1 MADYCK
7 QCSIQ
12 TFGSDY
18 QELARLCDPGDTTQ
32 ALCEGCGP
40 LERWGVWVDHT
51 GKCVDELC
59 TKHGEAARASTVTYK
74 RTLDL

>member
-7 QCSIQ
+7 QCSIE

-40 LERWGVWVDHT
+40 LEGLFVWVDHT
-51 GKCVDELC
+51 GKCVDETC
-59 TKHGEAARASTVTYK
+59 TKHGNDAKAAEVAYK